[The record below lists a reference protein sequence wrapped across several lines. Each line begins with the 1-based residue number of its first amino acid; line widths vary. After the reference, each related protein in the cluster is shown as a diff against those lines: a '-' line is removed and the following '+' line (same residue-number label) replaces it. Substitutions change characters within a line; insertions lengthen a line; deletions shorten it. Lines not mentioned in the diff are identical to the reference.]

1 MQIATVC
8 SNAVLIDRGVAI
20 KKIYIELE
28 DLKNEYQWHNKRL
41 HGRS

>member
-1 MQIATVC
+1 MQIATAC

-28 DLKNEYQWHNKRL
+28 DLKNECQWNIKRL
-41 HGRS
+41 YGRP